1 MYTSEIVKYW
11 PEHSDWD
18 LIFLYRKFSEEY
30 WSAGWIGTPESM
42 AKDFVRWLR
51 GFTSQNGGDD
61 PKGDHPALESLR
73 KHDKPVPEP
82 KATVTL
88 VKV

>member
-1 MYTSEIVKYW
+1 MARQLEAAGRKNVTGKRRLNESQLMYTSEIVKYW

-18 LIFLYRKFSEEY
+18 LIFLYRKFSEEC

-51 GFTSQNGGDD
+51 GIHIT
-61 PKGDHPALESLR
+61 KWR
-73 KHDKPVPEP
+73 R
-82 KATVTL
+82 
-88 VKV
+88 